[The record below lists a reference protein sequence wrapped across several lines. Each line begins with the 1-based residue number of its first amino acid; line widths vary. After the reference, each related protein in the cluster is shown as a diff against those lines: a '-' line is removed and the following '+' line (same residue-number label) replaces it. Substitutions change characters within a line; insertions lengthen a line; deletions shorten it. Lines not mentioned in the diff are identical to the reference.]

1 MCACEYVC
9 LCVYVCMG
17 VLMNDGSAFVKGE
30 WNVYEDPD
38 TGLPVKL
45 QMPKLLPVVIPANF

>member
-1 MCACEYVC
+1 MFV
-9 LCVYVCMG
+9 CVYVCMG
-17 VLMNDGSAFVKGE
+17 VLKNDGSAFLKGE

-45 QMPKLLPVVIPANF
+45 QEPKLLPVVFPANF